1 MPLSPD
7 ERKQRLNEVAR
18 LISSTLD
25 LATLL
30 QNVAPLAA
38 ELVGA
43 EAGALSLVTPDGHA
57 LIHHHLFNLPEALS
71 QPSVPKEQGVAWGVI
86 ETGQPVLLADYAAHS
101 EALPD
106 WVEAGVHA
114 LICVPVAAGEV
125 RLGALDLCML
135 DPAKRFGQRDLR
147 LATTTGQQVGVAI
160 QNARLFEAEQRRR
173 QEAET
178 LRDASAAL
186 TTALDLNQ
194 VLDMILTH
202 LERVIPYDSACVF
215 LAQETRLRAVAGR
228 GFPSLEQVIG
238 QDFPV
243 GDSLIQEIE
252 RTHHP
257 LILADAQADPRFR
270 RWGGAD
276 YSRGWLGVPLIVRG
290 NIIGYLTIDS
300 RRVAAYGQAEAALA
314 QAFAN
319 QAAVT
324 IENARLFE
332 AERKRVAI
340 LTTLHQTGLDL
351 SAQLDL
357 PTLLRIIVE
366 RAAALLEAPMGDLY
380 LMQPADPTQG
390 KPGEPILELAV
401 SHNLPRQYLD
411 VHLRMGEGLSGRVAE
426 TGEPLIVDDYRTWSG
441 RAAVFEDTPIRSLLG
456 VAVRWQGR
464 TLGVIN
470 VADDR
475 PGRFGPADAAWLA
488 LFADQIVVALENV
501 RLVEA
506 LQASK
511 EHYRALI
518 ENSADGILLLDPAGT
533 ITYTSPASFHILGY
547 SDQEFPGRTLFEL
560 VHPEDL
566 QEVRN
571 FFRELLQTPGQTTPA
586 QYRLR
591 HKDGTWRWLEGA
603 VRNALAEPAVQA
615 VVVNFRDITERKR
628 LEEQFLQVQK
638 MEAIGR
644 LAGGVAHDFNNLLTV
659 ITGYADFLLDR
670 HPSDL
675 DPSRQDIEQ
684 IKKTAERAASLTRQ
698 LLAFSRRQVLQ
709 PEILDLNALVAD
721 MDKLL
726 RRLIGE
732 DIELVTLPQPDLGL
746 VRADPGQLEQVIL
759 NLAVN
764 ARDAMPNGGKLT
776 IETANVYLDE
786 TYTRQHVDVK
796 PGFHV
801 MLAMSDTGQGMDGET
816 RSHIF
821 EPFFTTKEQGKGTGL
836 GLATVHGIVNQSGGH
851 IWVYSEPGQ
860 GTTFKIYLP
869 RVEAS
874 SKPAR
879 PGRLLSPVVHGSET
893 ILLVED
899 EESVRD
905 LAYFIL
911 LEKGYRVLPARHGA
925 EAIQIGEQQTG
936 PIHLLLTDV
945 VMPGGMS
952 GRELAERLKRLRPG
966 LKVLY
971 MSGYTDNAI
980 VHHGVLEPGTAFL
993 QKPFAPDT
1001 LARKVRETLDG

>member
-1 MPLSPD
+1 M
-7 ERKQRLNEVAR
+7 
-18 LISSTLD
+18 
-25 LATLL
+25 
-30 QNVAPLAA
+30 
-38 ELVGA
+38 
-43 EAGALSLVTPDGHA
+43 
-57 LIHHHLFNLPEALS
+57 
-71 QPSVPKEQGVAWGVI
+71 I
-86 ETGQPVLLADYAAHS
+86 ETGQPVLVAGYAAHS

-135 DPAKRFGQRDLR
+135 DPAKHFGQRDLR
-147 LATTTGQQVGVAI
+147 LATAIGQQVEVAI
-160 QNARLFEAEQRRR
+160 QNARLFEAEQRWR

-276 YSRGWLGVPLIVRG
+276 YSRGWL
-290 NIIGYLTIDS
+290 
-300 RRVAAYGQAEAALA
+300 VAAYGQAEAALA

-340 LTTLHQTGLDL
+340 LTALHQTGLDL

-380 LMQPADPTQG
+380 LMQPTAPTQG

-411 VHLRMGEGLSGRVAE
+411 VHLRLGEGLSGRVAE
-426 TGEPLIVDDYRTWSG
+426 TGEPLIVDNYRTWSG
-441 RAAVFEDTPIRSLLG
+441 RTAVFEDTPIRSLLG

-518 ENSADGILLLDPAGT
+518 ENSAD
-533 ITYTSPASFHILGY
+533 
-547 SDQEFPGRTLFEL
+547 
-560 VHPEDL
+560 
-566 QEVRN
+566 
-571 FFRELLQTPGQTTPA
+571 
-586 QYRLR
+586 
-591 HKDGTWRWLEGA
+591 RW
-603 VRNALAEPAVQA
+603 
-615 VVVNFRDITERKR
+615 
-628 LEEQFLQVQK
+628 
-638 MEAIGR
+638 
-644 LAGGVAHDFNNLLTV
+644 
-659 ITGYADFLLDR
+659 
-670 HPSDL
+670 
-675 DPSRQDIEQ
+675 PSR
-684 IKKTAERAASLTRQ
+684 LCRQ
-698 LLAFSRRQVLQ
+698 SSSIFAIS
-709 PEILDLNALVAD
+709 PSA
-721 MDKLL
+721 
-726 RRLIGE
+726 
-732 DIELVTLPQPDLGL
+732 
-746 VRADPGQLEQVIL
+746 
-759 NLAVN
+759 
-764 ARDAMPNGGKLT
+764 NG
-776 IETANVYLDE
+776 
-786 TYTRQHVDVK
+786 
-796 PGFHV
+796 
-801 MLAMSDTGQGMDGET
+801 
-816 RSHIF
+816 
-821 EPFFTTKEQGKGTGL
+821 
-836 GLATVHGIVNQSGGH
+836 
-851 IWVYSEPGQ
+851 
-860 GTTFKIYLP
+860 
-869 RVEAS
+869 
-874 SKPAR
+874 
-879 PGRLLSPVVHGSET
+879 
-893 ILLVED
+893 
-899 EESVRD
+899 
-905 LAYFIL
+905 
-911 LEKGYRVLPARHGA
+911 
-925 EAIQIGEQQTG
+925 
-936 PIHLLLTDV
+936 
-945 VMPGGMS
+945 
-952 GRELAERLKRLRPG
+952 
-966 LKVLY
+966 
-971 MSGYTDNAI
+971 
-980 VHHGVLEPGTAFL
+980 
-993 QKPFAPDT
+993 
-1001 LARKVRETLDG
+1001 